1 MKKNFAFEKMNYILL
16 IAGVVVIILGFLL
29 MTGAPTTEQAYNP
42 DIFSTRRIVVGPMVA
57 LLGFVSIIVAI
68 LWRTPSKSADK
79 EDTVPFYKKE
89 K

>member
-16 IAGVVVIILGFLL
+16 IAGVVVIILGFIL

-42 DIFSTRRIVVGPMVA
+42 DIFSTRRI
-57 LLGFVSIIVAI
+57 FISIIVAI

-79 EDTVPFYKKE
+79 EEDTVPFYKRE
-89 K
+89 R